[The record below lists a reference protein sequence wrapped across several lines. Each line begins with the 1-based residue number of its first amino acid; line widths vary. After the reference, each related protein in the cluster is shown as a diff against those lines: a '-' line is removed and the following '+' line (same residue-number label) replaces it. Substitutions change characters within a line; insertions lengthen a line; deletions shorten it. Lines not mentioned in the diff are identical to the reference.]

1 MRPKLTLEFAY
12 TLVRPTRG
20 GPQRS
25 PFLDDRRVVVG
36 LRLPGMAA
44 YSDGGA
50 ATSGMAAYSDG
61 VDEART
67 AIHREKEKR
76 AAASR
81 REAAFVLRFAEEARH
96 A

>member
-1 MRPKLTLEFAY
+1 
-12 TLVRPTRG
+12 
-20 GPQRS
+20 
-25 PFLDDRRVVVG
+25 
-36 LRLPGMAA
+36 MAA

-81 REAAFVLRFAEEARH
+81 REAAFVLRFADEARH